1 MKMDEAKALSGT
13 TSRDRLTSR
22 RLMEF
27 RELMASLRWPGSR
40 SIQSSKGRRPKG
52 AKA

>member
-13 TSRDRLTSR
+13 PARDRLTSR

-27 RELMASLRWPGSR
+27 RGHMANLRWPGSR
-40 SIQSSKGRRPKG
+40 SIKPFGRRAKG